1 MLTASASSIP
11 DIGELIRPD
20 RIHRSVYSDPVI
32 FELEMRRIFERTW
45 VYVAHE
51 SELRMPGDYKTAYI
65 GLQPVILARTEDGR
79 LTGLFNRCT
88 HRASVICRYERG
100 NANFFRCPYHAWTFK
115 NTGEL
120 IGVPRRDRYPPDFD
134 PRDFDAVKVPRLE
147 SYRGFVFASMN
158 PEVEPIADYLAQARR
173 WLDAQI
179 DLSIEGTVS
188 LSAGAHRHT
197 YHGNWKL
204 QAENG
209 VDGYHAVYLH
219 ETYFNLRKM
228 HGRESDRFGP
238 RDESLG
244 WTMSFDNGHALL
256 ARQLLDDQIATVR
269 SQFTDYYDRLERLRG
284 KDRMRELLT
293 QKNLFIF
300 PNLYVLLNQV
310 RVIRPVSPSETV
322 VTMYP
327 FFLDGAPAELNAQR
341 LRDHQI
347 GFAPSG
353 FVGPDDYAAFECVTE
368 GLNAGGVPW
377 LLLLRGIHDERIE
390 SDGSRVGAPS
400 DETTQRGIYR
410 RYRELMLAK
419 DAE

>member
-20 RIHRSVYSDPVI
+20 RIHRSVYSDQVI
-32 FELEMRRIFERTW
+32 FELEMCRIFEKTW

-88 HRASVICRYERG
+88 YR
-100 NANFFRCPYHAWTFK
+100 AWTFK

-238 RDESLG
+238 
-244 WTMSFDNGHALL
+244 
-256 ARQLLDDQIATVR
+256 
-269 SQFTDYYDRLERLRG
+269 
-284 KDRMRELLT
+284 
-293 QKNLFIF
+293 
-300 PNLYVLLNQV
+300 
-310 RVIRPVSPSETV
+310 
-322 VTMYP
+322 
-327 FFLDGAPAELNAQR
+327 
-341 LRDHQI
+341 
-347 GFAPSG
+347 
-353 FVGPDDYAAFECVTE
+353 
-368 GLNAGGVPW
+368 
-377 LLLLRGIHDERIE
+377 
-390 SDGSRVGAPS
+390 
-400 DETTQRGIYR
+400 
-410 RYRELMLAK
+410 
-419 DAE
+419 